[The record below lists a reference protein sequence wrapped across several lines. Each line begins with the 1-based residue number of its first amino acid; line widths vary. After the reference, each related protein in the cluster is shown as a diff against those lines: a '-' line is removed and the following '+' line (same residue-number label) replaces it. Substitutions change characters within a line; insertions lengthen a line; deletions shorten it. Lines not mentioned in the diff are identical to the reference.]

1 MRLLVSVRSAAEV
14 DAAVAGGAEIVDAK
28 EPSLGSL
35 GAVSPAVL
43 RAIAGALPPGTP
55 LSVAL
60 GDPADA
66 RAVAQAV
73 AALDGLVP
81 GAGETFVKL
90 GLTSVDGNDRTEEL
104 VTAAVAAASRSPILP
119 AVIVV
124 AYADHA
130 MAGGPSADRVIEL
143 AARAGAWGVLL
154 DTGIK
159 DGRDL
164 FDHID
169 PSALR
174 RWIQAAHRS
183 GLLAAVAGSLTEE
196 GVRRLADQPA
206 DVVGVRGAA
215 CSGGRE
221 GVVVEER
228 VRRLR
233 LAIGPV
239 RPPAVSPT

>member
-35 GAVSPAVL
+35 GAVSPAAL
-43 RAIAGALPPGTP
+43 RAIAAALPPGMP

-66 RAVAQAV
+66 RAVAHMV
-73 AALDGLVP
+73 ASLDQLVP
-81 GAGETFVKL
+81 RAGETFVKL
-90 GLTSVDGNDRTEEL
+90 GLASVEGIDRAEEL
-104 VTAAVAAASRSPILP
+104 VAAAVAAASRSPIRP
-119 AVIVV
+119 GVIVV
-124 AYADHA
+124 AYADYG
-130 MAGGPSADRVIEL
+130 MAGGPAGDKVIEL
-143 AARAGAWGVLL
+143 AAHAGARGVLL

-169 PSALR
+169 PPGLS
-174 RWIQAAHRS
+174 RWILAAHRF

-196 GVRRLADQPA
+196 GLRRLGPHAA

-221 GVVVEER
+221 GVVAEDR

-233 LAIGPV
+233 RALERVGQPSVA
-239 RPPAVSPT
+239 AM